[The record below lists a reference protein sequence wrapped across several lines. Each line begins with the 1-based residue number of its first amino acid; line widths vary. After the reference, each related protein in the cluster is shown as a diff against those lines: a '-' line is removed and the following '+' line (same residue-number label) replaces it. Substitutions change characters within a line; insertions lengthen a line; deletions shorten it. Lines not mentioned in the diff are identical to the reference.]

1 MLFRDR
7 RDAGNQLANALQ
19 YLKQQ
24 PGLIVLGIPRGG
36 VIVAAEVAHGLEA
49 PLDIIMARKLG
60 APNQPEL
67 AIGAVAADGIVFL
80 NEDVVSEL
88 NISPAYIEQE
98 RDEQLVEI
106 YRREALYR
114 QGHAP
119 RPMSGQTVIVVDD
132 GVATGATTIAALRA
146 VRKHAPRSLV
156 LAVPVA
162 PPETIQAL
170 ARECDDALFLAMPD
184 FFLSVGHFYTHFAQV
199 TDAEVIEALQTG

>member
-24 PGLIVLGIPRGG
+24 PDLIVLGIPRGG
-36 VIVAAEVAHGLEA
+36 VIVAAEVARGLRA

-60 APNQPEL
+60 APNQSEL
-67 AIGAVAADGIVFL
+67 AIGAVAADGTVFL
-80 NEDVVSEL
+80 NQDVVSDL
-88 NISPAYIEQE
+88 SIAPAYIEQE
-98 RDEQLVEI
+98 RDEQLAEI

-119 RPMSGQTVIVVDD
+119 RAIGGQTVIVVDD

-146 VRKHAPRSLV
+146 VRKHAPKSLV

-162 PPETIQAL
+162 PPETAQAL
-170 ARECDDALFLAMPD
+170 ARECDDALFLTMPD
-184 FFLSVGHFYTHFAQV
+184 LFLSVGHFYTYFAQV
-199 TDAEVIEALQTG
+199 TDAEVIAALQQR